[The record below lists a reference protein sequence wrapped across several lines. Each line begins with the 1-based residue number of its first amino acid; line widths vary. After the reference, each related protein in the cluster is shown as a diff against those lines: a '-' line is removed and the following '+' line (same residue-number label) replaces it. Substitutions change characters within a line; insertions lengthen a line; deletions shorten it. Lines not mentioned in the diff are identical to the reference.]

1 MPFSNAVLYLVFCV
15 MAGTGLA
22 LGFRLDDGGAML
34 LGVARRDWVRVHA
47 VTALSV
53 LSLVAL
59 HLWVNWPWLRSVLA
73 RLRWAT
79 VVVVAV
85 GGHAGNLPARAR
97 AVGKHPRTWLE
108 SDPRRV
114 PGRRPLLLQWLRT
127 QPKLREVPLRK
138 EGGPCRPRRE

>member
-1 MPFSNAVLYLVFCV
+1 MPTEESPTTKPPSRPPARRKDIVPFSNAVLYLVFCV

-85 GGHAGNLPARAR
+85 GVAMLAIF
-97 AVGKHPRTWLE
+97 
-108 SDPRRV
+108 
-114 PGRRPLLLQWLRT
+114 LLAPVR
-127 QPKLREVPLRK
+127 
-138 EGGPCRPRRE
+138 